1 MVEGPWPGWG
11 GDLLDPSRRLGEDD
25 AGLERPQSWSLTPGK
40 QVGDAGSLEPLEQD
54 SSADCRKINQ

>member
-11 GDLLDPSRRLGEDD
+11 GDQLDPSRRLGEDD